1 MHMFIYLL
9 LLSVSSIL
17 SQSESE
23 VSKALACM
31 SLCQKAA
38 SQNGQEPDP
47 KIFSPMMLSCFMSID
62 DNQSKDILSKAQ
74 SGRINEINVNTY
86 KNLID
91 YNSLYTKHQKE
102 ELMESSKKLS
112 MAIEKFKK
120 MRGQQMDGDD
130 DDYEGGYRPSG
141 APSAQNVM
149 GLFGKGI
156 AFVIA
161 ITNSFGGIIIIML
174 GLYFTL
180 HSLASLY
187 RAHVKDLKDKNK
199 RFS

>member
-1 MHMFIYLL
+1 MFIYLL
-9 LLSVSSIL
+9 LLSVSSIY

-23 VSKALACM
+23 ISKALACM

-38 SQNGQEPDP
+38 AQNGQEPDP
-47 KIFSPMMLSCFMSID
+47 KIFSPMMLSCFMTIEES
-62 DNQSKDILSKAQ
+62 QSKDILIKAQ
-74 SGRINEINVNTY
+74 SGRIDEINVNSY

-102 ELMESSKKLS
+102 ELMESSKRLS

-120 MRGQQMDGDD
+120 MRQGQQMDGDD

-149 GLFGKGI
+149 GLFGKAI
-156 AFVIA
+156 AFVFAIA
-161 ITNSFGGIIIIML
+161 NSFGGISIIML

-187 RAHVKDLKDKNK
+187 RSHVKDLKEKNK
-199 RFS
+199 RFL